1 MAESTMPPK
10 VYADFQ
16 NADAKGRVRL
26 NTVGTL
32 KDLARQQVQL
42 RTGLVLSLYSDDADK
57 AGRADELRALGVVE
71 HSAEEGCWVAAVDW
85 AKVGHASDGVGDARR
100 PPSPRAAG

>member
-1 MAESTMPPK
+1 MVESTMPR

-16 NADAKGRVRL
+16 NADSKGRVRL

-42 RTGLVLSLYSDDADK
+42 RTGLVLTLYSDDADTG
-57 AGRADELRALGVVE
+57 GRADELRAIGVVE
-71 HSAEEGCWVAAVDW
+71 HSAEEGCWVAAIDW
-85 AKVGHASDGVGDARR
+85 TKVGHASDEECEATR
-100 PPSPRAAG
+100 